1 MKNIKL
7 GILEFGNRHRDQ
19 SSLHS
24 VLDVLDYAERAD
36 QLGFSRF
43 WLGEH
48 HLFNAMAPWA
58 SPQMLLPLLL
68 QQTDRIKVGMAG
80 VLMNFYSP
88 YQVACDFKLLANL
101 FPGRCDLGFA
111 NGRPAPRIGR
121 QMRCEQFAEYPD
133 DFTERTQRVATLLH
147 DERRLIEEEQTMI
160 PPVFGGVPNLFWLGS
175 SFRNYPEAI
184 RGQMNMVKS
193 TFHDVNSLRYEEFD
207 VIARYREEFFAQH
220 GYTPRAIIALVGI
233 CQEDEHLL
241 VAARERL
248 KKQNKGTISP
258 NTLVGPPELFL
269 ERIDAL
275 SRRYGVDEFVIF
287 DTGERNEEK
296 IRSLELLSGAFELPS
311 QPISNSFRSASTYAQ
326 PS

>member
-7 GILEFGNRHRDQ
+7 GLLEFGNRHRDQ
-19 SSLHS
+19 SSMHS
-24 VLDVLDYAERAD
+24 VLDVLEYAERAD
-36 QLGFSRF
+36 ELGFSRF

-48 HLFNAMAPWA
+48 HLFNAMAPWS

-88 YQVACDFKLLANL
+88 YHVACDFKLLANL

-133 DFTERTQRVATLLH
+133 DFTERVQRVATLLH
-147 DERRLIEEEQTMI
+147 DEHRIMEEEQTMI
-160 PPVFGGVPNLFWLGS
+160 PPVFGGAPELFWLGS
-175 SFRNYPEAI
+175 SFRKYPEAI
-184 RGQMNMVKS
+184 RGQMHMVKS
-193 TFHDVNSLRYEEFD
+193 TFHDINSLNYEEYD
-207 VIARYREEFFAQH
+207 IIARYREEFRAQH
-220 GYTPRAIIALVGI
+220 GYQPRAIIALVGI
-233 CQEDEHLL
+233 CQEDERRLQ
-241 VAARERL
+241 AAKERL
-248 KKQNKGTISP
+248 KKQGKGTITP
-258 NTLVGPPELFL
+258 NTVVGPPELFL

-287 DTGERNEEK
+287 DTNERNEEK
-296 IRSLELLSGAFELPS
+296 LESLELLSKAFQLPAVG
-311 QPISNSFRSASTYAQ
+311 SNSARLSTPTYA
-326 PS
+326 